1 LVIAFVILA
10 AFTYTSGLRA
20 PAAIAI
26 VKDILIWITVIVAIS
41 MIPIELGGYGKIFAA
56 VPPAKLLLAPPQDD
70 TLGNYSAYATFAFGS
85 ALALFLYPHSV
96 TGVLSASNRLAIA
109 RNAAFLPAYSL
120 LLALIALLG
129 YQATGLNAQGQRLWT
144 IMVHFTYQDGF
155 EFDYVLQRDVPTSDL
170 GAALGACGRS
180 HSSGSVVRYHCYPV
194 PE

>member
-1 LVIAFVILA
+1 MSKLKMLHVTKKVLLPGVFVA
-10 AFTYTSGLRA
+10 
-20 PAAIAI
+20 
-26 VKDILIWITVIVAIS
+26 
-41 MIPIELGGYGKIFAA
+41 
-56 VPPAKLLLAPPQDD
+56 
-70 TLGNYSAYATFAFGS
+70 
-85 ALALFLYPHSV
+85 
-96 TGVLSASNRLAIA
+96 
-109 RNAAFLPAYSL
+109 
-120 LLALIALLG
+120 ALIALLG